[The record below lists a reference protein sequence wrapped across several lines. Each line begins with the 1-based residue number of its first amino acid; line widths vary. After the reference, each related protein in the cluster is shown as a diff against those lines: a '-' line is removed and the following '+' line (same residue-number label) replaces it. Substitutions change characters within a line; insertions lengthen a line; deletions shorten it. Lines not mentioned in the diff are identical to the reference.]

1 VPGKIQ
7 SDAIGLAALILV
19 VAAWIFFGAIFLLR
33 KRSVKVEETKR
44 MPAATV
50 GIVLQSLSFVFV
62 SNFRRAY
69 WWPFAPSTAGE
80 LALAALAVVL
90 AWLSAWFCLRAV
102 QTLGKQWT
110 FAARVISGHELV
122 TIGPYSVVRNPIYL
136 GMFGLM
142 MGTGLVLATW
152 WALLLGAVIYLLGN
166 GIRIRAE
173 EQLLK
178 ETFGTEFQEYASRV
192 PAFLPRIF

>member
-1 VPGKIQ
+1 VPGKIH
-7 SDAIGLAALILV
+7 SDAIGLAALVLV

-33 KRSVKVEETKR
+33 KRSANVEETKR
-44 MPAATV
+44 APAATI
-50 GIVLQSLSFVFV
+50 GIVLQSLSFVLV
-62 SNFRRAY
+62 SNFRRSY
-69 WWPFAPSTAGE
+69 WWPFAPSLLGE
-80 LALAALAVVL
+80 LALAALAVL
-90 AWLSAWFCLRAV
+90 LTWLSAWFCLRAV

-110 FAARVISGHELV
+110 FAARVISDHELV
-122 TIGPYSVVRNPIYL
+122 TGGPYSVVRNPIYL

-152 WALLLGAVIYLLGN
+152 WALLLGAATYLLGN

-178 ETFGTEFQEYASRV
+178 ETFGAQFHEYASRV

>member
-1 VPGKIQ
+1 MPGRIH

-19 VAAWIFFGAIFLLR
+19 VAAWIFFGAIFLVR
-33 KRSVKVEETKR
+33 KRFVKVEETKR
-44 MPAATV
+44 APAATV
-50 GIVLQSLSFVFV
+50 GIVLQSLSFVLV
-62 SNFRRAY
+62 SNFRRSE
-69 WWPFAPSTAGE
+69 WWPFGPSVAGE
-80 LALAALAVVL
+80 LALAALAVL
-90 AWLSAWFCLRAV
+90 LSWLSAWFCLRAV

-122 TIGPYSVVRNPIYL
+122 TAGPYSVVRNPIYL

-142 MGTGLVLATW
+142 LGTGLVLATW
-152 WALLLGAVIYLLGN
+152 WSLVAAIVIYLLGN

-173 EQLLK
+173 EQLLE
-178 ETFGTEFQEYASRV
+178 ETFGTQFQEYANRV